1 MSYYLDEVI
10 EHYGVKGMK
19 WGVRKDPDRVAAR
32 KQAKEE
38 KKTAKKLAKA
48 DKKWAKG
55 MTQDRIDKAMQD
67 ADSRTRKQQAKLEG
81 MMRKSDLFKKA
92 QSGDRQAMQELNFKW
107 TVEYANILNKDMRK
121 QAELKSPSGK
131 KALEVMIAR
140 IGDDPFMAP
149 RVVDKE

>member
-1 MSYYLDEVI
+1 MSYDLDDTI

-48 DKKWAKG
+48 DKKWTKG
-55 MTQDRIDKAMQD
+55 MTDAKIQKAMAD
-67 ADSRTRKQQAKLEG
+67 SDSRTRKQQAKLEG
-81 MMRKSDLFKKA
+81 LMRKSDLFKKA

-140 IGDDPFMAP
+140 IGDEPYMAP
-149 RVVDKE
+149 RVVDK